1 MEDGLGDVDQGR
13 DFVIRVEHPL
23 RSAVRPQPT
32 TAVGVFALVIAVSI
46 SSFSAAHKDIPTSP
60 NRGCGRN
67 TWCSP
72 ISPLTPT
79 HLPTN

>member
-1 MEDGLGDVDQGR
+1 MADGLGDVDEGR

-23 RSAVRPQPT
+23 RSTVHPQPT
-32 TAVGVFALVIAVSI
+32 TAVGVFTLVIAVSI

-60 NRGCGRN
+60 NRSCGRN

-72 ISPLTPT
+72 SSPLPPT
-79 HLPTN
+79 HLSTN